1 MAESSQG
8 GWVKDRTVELL
19 PKPLLDKIAAV
30 ATVRAFP
37 KRAIIVTEGDDSDSL
52 YVMISGKA
60 RVFVA
65 DDKGREVQLNQ
76 LGVGEYF
83 GEVTLDGG
91 PRSASVTALEDC
103 RCAVVKR
110 AELTAFIEKNP
121 ELAIHIVRK
130 LARRVRDL
138 TENVRSLALMD
149 VYGRVARLLLELAE
163 DKDGRLVVSE
173 PLTHKDIASRV
184 GASRE
189 MISRIFS
196 DLADGGYVRKEE
208 GLLVIARKP
217 PPRW

>member
-1 MAESSQG
+1 M
-8 GWVKDRTVELL
+8 KDRTVEVL
-19 PKPLLDKIAAV
+19 PQPLLDRIAAG
-30 ATVRAFP
+30 ATVRTFP
-37 KRAIIVTEGDDSDSL
+37 KRAIIVTEGDDTDSL
-52 YVMISGKA
+52 YIVLSGKA
-60 RVFVA
+60 RVFVS

-76 LGVGEYF
+76 LGGGEYF

-91 PRSASVTALEDC
+91 PRSASVMALEDC
-103 RCAVVKR
+103 RCAIVKR
-110 AELTAFIEKNP
+110 SELTAFLERQP
-121 ELAIHIVRK
+121 ELALHIMRK

-163 DKDGRLVVSE
+163 QKEGKLVIDE

-196 DLADGGYVRKEE
+196 DLSDGGYVRKED
-208 GLLVIARKP
+208 GQLVIARKP

>member
-1 MAESSQG
+1 MKDALAEVLPRQ
-8 GWVKDRTVELL
+8 LL
-19 PKPLLDKIAAV
+19 EQVAGV
-30 ATVRAFP
+30 ATTRAFA
-37 KRAIIVTEGDDSDSL
+37 KNAIIVSEGDDTGSL
-52 YVMISGKA
+52 FVVLSGRVK
-60 RVFVA
+60 VFVSDA
-65 DDKGREVQLNQ
+65 EGHEVQLNR
-76 LGVGEYF
+76 LGPGEYF

-91 PRSASVTALEDC
+91 PRSASVMALEDC

-110 AELTAFIEKNP
+110 AELTGFLERQP
-121 ELAIHIVRK
+121 ELALHIMRK

-163 DKDGRLVVSE
+163 DKGGKLVIGE
-173 PLTHKDIASRV
+173 TLTHKDIASRV

-196 DLADGGYVRKEE
+196 DLSDGGYVRKED
-208 GLLVIARKP
+208 GHLVIARKP

>member
-1 MAESSQG
+1 M
-8 GWVKDRTVELL
+8 KDRSAEVLPPKLL
-19 PKPLLDKIAAV
+19 EEIGAIAA
-30 ATVRAFP
+30 TRAFA
-37 KRAIIVTEGDDSDSL
+37 KNAIIVSEGDETDSL
-52 YVMISGKA
+52 YVVLAGRVKVFLSDQDGK
-60 RVFVA
+60 
-65 DDKGREVQLNQ
+65 EVQLNH
-76 LGVGEYF
+76 LGPGEYF

-91 PRSASVTALEDC
+91 PRSASVMAMEDT

-110 AELTAFIEKNP
+110 GEFVSLVERQPQFAL
-121 ELAIHIVRK
+121 HMVRK
-130 LARRVRDL
+130 LAHRVRDL

-163 DKDGRLVVSE
+163 DQGGRLVISE

-196 DLADGGYVRKEE
+196 DLNDGGYVRKEE
-208 GLLVIARKP
+208 GQLVIVRKP

>member
-1 MAESSQG
+1 
-8 GWVKDRTVELL
+8 VKDRTVEVL
-19 PKPLLDKIAAV
+19 PQPLLDKIAVV
-30 ATVRAFP
+30 ATVRTFP

-52 YVMISGKA
+52 YVVLSGKA
-60 RVFVA
+60 RVFVS

-76 LGVGEYF
+76 LGPGEYF

-91 PRSASVTALEDC
+91 PRSASVVALEDC

-110 AELTAFIEKNP
+110 TELTQFLEHNAELA
-121 ELAIHIVRK
+121 LHIVRK

-138 TENVRSLALMD
+138 TLMD

-163 DKDGRLVVSE
+163 EKEGRLVISE
-173 PLTHKDIASRV
+173 HLTHKDIASRV

-196 DLADGGYVRKEE
+196 DLSDGGYVRKEN
-208 GLLVIARKP
+208 GQLVIARKP

>member
-91 PRSASVTALEDC
+91 PRSASVMALEDC

-110 AELTAFIEKNP
+110 AELTPFIEKNP